1 MPYFVC
7 FEIAPS
13 NAFLPWGRRVGLS
26 STAETAAE
34 AEAEVRATMEAKY
47 GPLGAPADVY
57 KFEEN

>member
-1 MPYFVC
+1 MPYFIC
-7 FEIAPS
+7 FDISPPTGFGIWER
-13 NAFLPWGRRVGLS
+13 LGRS